1 MLGRMKP
8 DRPIRGVHAVLG
20 CLALAAGGAS
30 AQQPDPLTSRLRSFT
45 STPIATF
52 QGAECV
58 SIVAPKAIVWRLLV
72 GPETVSTWLLTGV
85 PGVVPRRASYGKG
98 PTASKGDA
106 LSIDATTADG
116 PRRIDLTVIA
126 LEAGEVL
133 SFLVKSDDA
142 DLLDA
147 RVESL
152 TLSFFVDARP
162 DGTTDLT
169 WASHYDADSPFSALL
184 SPAYMRP
191 RRARRV
197 SALNMF
203 RALAEE
209 AALLPYPPLHDV
221 PTSPQPSAA
230 RRKK

>member
-1 MLGRMKP
+1 MRRFLATL
-8 DRPIRGVHAVLG
+8 VLAVL
-20 CLALAAGGAS
+20 AARGAA
-30 AQQPDPLTSRLRSFT
+30 AQQPDPLTTRLRRYT
-45 STPIATF
+45 ETPIATF

-58 SIVAPKAIVWRLLV
+58 SIRAPKTVVWRILV
-72 GPETVSTWLLTGV
+72 GPETVSTWLLEGV

-98 PTASKGDA
+98 PTASKGDV

-116 PRRIDLTVIA
+116 PRRVDLTVIA
-126 LEAGEVL
+126 LQPGEL
-133 SFLVKSDDA
+133 LAFLLKSDDA

-147 RVESL
+147 KVERL
-152 TLSFFVDARP
+152 TLSFFVDERP

-184 SPAYMRP
+184 SPTYTRG
-191 RRARRV
+191 RHARRLE
-197 SALNMF
+197 ALNLF
-203 RALAEE
+203 RAIAET

-221 PTSPQPSAA
+221 PTSPQPTSAS

>member
-1 MLGRMKP
+1 MRRFLAP
-8 DRPIRGVHAVLG
+8 LALVALA
-20 CLALAAGGAS
+20 ALAAGGAA
-30 AQQPDPLTSRLRSFT
+30 AQQPDPLTTRLKRYT
-45 STPIATF
+45 ETPIATF

-58 SIVAPKAIVWRLLV
+58 SIQAPKTVVWRLLV
-72 GPETVSTWLLTGV
+72 GPETVSTWLLAGV

-98 PTASKGDA
+98 PTASRGDV

-116 PRRIDLTVIA
+116 PRRIELTIIA
-126 LEAGEVL
+126 LEPGEL
-133 SFLVKSDDA
+133 LAFLLKADDA

-147 RVESL
+147 KVERL
-152 TLSFFVDARP
+152 TLSFFVEGRP

-184 SPAYMRP
+184 SPTYMRG
-191 RRARRV
+191 RRARRLT
-197 SALNMF
+197 ALNLF
-203 RALAEE
+203 KAIAEE

-221 PTSPQPSAA
+221 PTSPQPTSAP

>member
-1 MLGRMKP
+1 MK
-8 DRPIRGVHAVLG
+8 RFLAT
-20 CLALAAGGAS
+20 LALASVAAVAARGAA
-30 AQQPDPLTSRLRSFT
+30 AQQPDPLTTRLRHYT
-45 STPIATF
+45 ETPIATF

-58 SIVAPKAIVWRLLV
+58 SIQAPKAVVWRLLV
-72 GPETVSTWLLTGV
+72 GPETVSTWLLAGV

-98 PTASKGDA
+98 PTASKGDV

-126 LEAGEVL
+126 LQPGELL
-133 SFLVKSDDA
+133 SFLLKSDDA

-147 RVESL
+147 KVERL
-152 TLSFFVDARP
+152 TLSFFVDGRP

-184 SPAYMRP
+184 SPAYMRG
-191 RRARRV
+191 RHARRLE
-197 SALNMF
+197 ALTLF
-203 RALAEE
+203 KAIAET
-209 AALLPYPPLHDV
+209 AASLPYPPLNDV
-221 PTSPQPSAA
+221 PTSPQPTSAP

>member
-1 MLGRMKP
+1 MLDPMK
-8 DRPIRGVHAVLG
+8 RPLPILGV
-20 CLALAAGGAS
+20 LALAAVRAS
-30 AQQPDPLTSRLRSFT
+30 AQQPDPLSTRLRTFT
-45 STPIATF
+45 DTPIATF

-58 SIVAPKAIVWRLLV
+58 SIDAPKSVVWRLLV
-72 GPETVSTWLLTGV
+72 GTETVSTWLLSGV
-85 PGVVPRRASYGKG
+85 PNVVPRRARYGKG
-98 PTASKGDA
+98 LTASKGDV

-126 LEAGEVL
+126 FQPGEIL
-133 SFLVKSDDA
+133 SFLLKSDAA

-147 RVESL
+147 KVESL

-184 SPAYMRP
+184 SPTYMP
-191 RRARRV
+191 ARRARRL
-197 SALNMF
+197 SALRMF
-203 RALAEE
+203 KAIAEH

-221 PTSPQPSAA
+221 PTSPQPSTP